1 MNIANKLT
9 ITRIMLTF
17 IFMLFLFCQGL
28 AAKLAA
34 FFIFSVAA
42 LTDYLD
48 GFFAKKFNMTS
59 NFGIIMDP
67 IADKILVLG
76 SFLAFV
82 EMDIIP
88 AWMVVL
94 IMLREFLV
102 TGIRIFALS
111 KGKVLKAQRSGKHK
125 TMSQIVTIFVIL
137 LFLIFKELALKF
149 DVWTEKANLSFSW
162 SILCLMTL
170 TVILTTTSG
179 ISFLWDNRNL
189 INNK

>member
-9 ITRIMLTF
+9 IARIILTF
-17 IFMLFLFCQGL
+17 IFMFFLFCQGF

-48 GFFAKKFNMTS
+48 GFFAKKYGMTS

-82 EMDIIP
+82 EMSIIP

-102 TGIRIFALS
+102 TGVRIFALG
-111 KGKVLKAQRSGKHK
+111 KGKILKAQRSGKHK

-137 LFLIFKELALKF
+137 LFLIFKELAVKF
-149 DVWTEKANLSFSW
+149 DFWTINVHSVFSW
-162 SILCLMTL
+162 SIICLMTL

-179 ISFLWDNRNL
+179 ISFFWDNRNL
-189 INNK
+189 IKNK

>member
-9 ITRIMLTF
+9 VARIMLTF
-17 IFMLFLFCQGL
+17 IFMFFLFCHGL
-28 AAKLAA
+28 EAKLAA

-48 GFFAKKFNMTS
+48 GFFAKKYNITS

-111 KGKVLKAQRSGKHK
+111 KGKVLKAQRAGKHK

-137 LFLIFKELALKF
+137 LFLIFKEIAVKF
-149 DVWTEKANLSFSW
+149 DFWTLKVHSGFSW
-162 SILCLMTL
+162 FILCLMTL